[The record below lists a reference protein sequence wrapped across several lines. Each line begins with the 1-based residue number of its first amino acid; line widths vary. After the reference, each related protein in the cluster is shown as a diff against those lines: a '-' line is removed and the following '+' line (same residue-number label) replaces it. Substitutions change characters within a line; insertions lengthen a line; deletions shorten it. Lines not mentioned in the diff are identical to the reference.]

1 MILYSS
7 LTNSILTPQSST
19 TAKSQLLSA
28 RNRIVYTSN
37 VAPSLNFRR
46 INSTGSLMPL
56 ITGLPIATW
65 RSSVK
70 ELFPPHFR
78 SPLIAKYTFFGL
90 VSQQRCS
97 CHLHLWLSRYTL
109 EVIPLKFFS
118 IGYDLLRSLK
128 TAPLSLVFSP
138 VIPEI

>member
-1 MILYSS
+1 MILFSS
-7 LTNSILTPQSST
+7 LTNSILTPQSSNYCKI
-19 TAKSQLLSA
+19 TAPIGKKSH
-28 RNRIVYTSN
+28 RRC
-37 VAPSLNFRR
+37 SLVNFRR
-46 INSTGSLMPL
+46 INSTGILMSL

-97 CHLHLWLSRYTL
+97 CHLHLWFSRYTL
-109 EVIPLKFFS
+109 EVIPLKLFS

-128 TAPLSLVFSP
+128 IAPLSFVFSL